1 MVSWIAVTWVT
12 AYRSFVVSCISI
24 NASKAVYV
32 PELIPLILV
41 CCGVPVD
48 AILVVVVNISVNDTV
63 VLPIPVEGPPVSPI
77 DTWCIL
83 MVTPIPASGVK

>member
-1 MVSWIAVTWVT
+1 M
-12 AYRSFVVSCISI
+12 
-24 NASKAVYV
+24 

-48 AILVVVVNISVNDTV
+48 AILVVVVNISVNDMV

-77 DTWCIL
+77 DT
-83 MVTPIPASGVK
+83 